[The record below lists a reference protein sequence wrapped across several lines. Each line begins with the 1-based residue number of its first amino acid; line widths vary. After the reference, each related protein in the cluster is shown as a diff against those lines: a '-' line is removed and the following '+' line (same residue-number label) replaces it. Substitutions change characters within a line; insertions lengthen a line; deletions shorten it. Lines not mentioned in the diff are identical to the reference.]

1 MSTCNENDDRIH
13 VYGGRTCT
21 RVERASASID
31 GVTKLAKAAMGIA
44 TAALGAARFLR
55 GRAGRC
61 CVKFDCHRDV
71 EAVLYYLT
79 FEKPSIKWANVR
91 LTYVK
96 GGKKIVVPLGDVPVR
111 VPGEGVSIR
120 VTDVATTTVF
130 SNHATANTTS
140 MRMEVHSRTVETAK
154 AFVERAVA
162 HFDKSIAAQ
171 RTARHYVCLDVEA
184 FSEHDMPDQTFDTVC
199 VPRGDEIRRLVHEFE
214 ASGERSK
221 RLGLRHK
228 LNLLLH
234 GEPGCG
240 KTSMGPAIANS
251 LGRSLVTVPLS
262 KVRTIAALQ
271 EVLQFVDA
279 ECVSLNNAVIS
290 FEDCDTWAPLTQR
303 RKLPRPQSSAG
314 PSDGRHGPT
323 SDGSDVDEDD
333 EGSSRSRQT
342 RCASVPESVEA
353 AERRERIAREN
364 DLGAL
369 LNELDGANVAY
380 GRILVF
386 TTNRID
392 CFDDA
397 LLRPGRMKLVEFGR
411 LDAACVERYH
421 RLYFDAELPDEA
433 RRGVEARPP
442 TLAELSE
449 LLGTNDADAV
459 VAGLAG
465 RSGDRR

>member
-1 MSTCNENDDRIH
+1 MSISINREDDARRNANA
-13 VYGGRTCT
+13 YGGRT
-21 RVERASASID
+21 RVERATASID
-31 GVTKLAKAAMGIA
+31 GVTRLASAAMGA
-44 TAALGAARFLR
+44 VGAAIGAVRFLR

-79 FEKPSIKWANVR
+79 YEKPSIRWANVR
-91 LTYVK
+91 MTDRSTYVK
-96 GGKKIVVPLGDVPVR
+96 GGKKIVVPLGPVPIR
-111 VPGEGVSIR
+111 VPGEGVSVR
-120 VTDVATTTVF
+120 VIGITKAIGDHGTTEAMT
-130 SNHATANTTS
+130 
-140 MRMEVHSRTVETAK
+140 MEVHTRSVEVAK

-162 HFDKSIAAQ
+162 HFNKSNAAQ
-171 RTARHYVCLDVEA
+171 MTMRHYVLLDDDFE
-184 FSEHDMPDQTFDTVC
+184 FSDRDMPEQTFDTVY
-199 VPRGDEIRRLVHEFE
+199 VPRADEIRRLGHEFE
-214 ASGERSK
+214 ASGEMSK

-251 LGRSLVTVPLS
+251 LGRSLFTVPLS
-262 KVRTIAALQ
+262 KIRTIAELQ
-271 EVLQFVDA
+271 KLLRCMD
-279 ECVSLNNAVIS
+279 VSYESLANAVVV

-303 RKLPRPQSSAG
+303 RKLSRPQSS
-314 PSDGRHGPT
+314 SDGT
-323 SDGSDVDEDD
+323 DVEDD

-342 RCASVPESVEA
+342 RSPSVPESVEA

-364 DLGAL
+364 DLGVL
-369 LNELDGANVAY
+369 LNELDGADVAY

-397 LLRPGRMKLVEFGR
+397 LLRPGRMNLVEFGR
-411 LDAACVERYH
+411 LDAECVERYH

-449 LLGTNDADAV
+449 LLATNDAGAV
-459 VAGLAG
+459 AAGLAG
-465 RSGDRR
+465 RSSDR